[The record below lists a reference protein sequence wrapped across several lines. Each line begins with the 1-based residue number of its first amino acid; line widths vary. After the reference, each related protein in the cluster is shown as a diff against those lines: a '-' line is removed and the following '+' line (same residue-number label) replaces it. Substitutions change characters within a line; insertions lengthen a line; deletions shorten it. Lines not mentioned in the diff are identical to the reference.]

1 MAEVLQVMRTERTA
15 ILGEAAALS
24 AICGALVAMLHL
36 LPGG

>member
-1 MAEVLQVMRTERTA
+1 MADVLRVMRTERTT
-15 ILGEAAALS
+15 ILGEAAALA